1 MMQKSQNNFDL
12 IADKY
17 DLSIPLY
24 VVEHYLKKRVEFIK
38 KYVRG
43 RLILDVGCGTGMF
56 AQRLK
61 KERFEVTGMD
71 PSQKMLD
78 IAKER
83 FDGQIIKGSSDS
95 LPFEN
100 EIFDCAVSIAVFHHI
115 ADEKKVFKTISEMV
129 RVVKNGGV
137 IIIWD
142 HNPLN
147 PYWPV
152 IMKKVPQDT
161 GEERLIPAR
170 EIREDLLKNRIYKI
184 KIFHKGFVPEFIPEW
199 VLPFF
204 QILENILENIPLLR
218 NFLLAHNVILAFK

>member
-17 DLSIPLY
+17 DSSIPLHI
-24 VVEHYLKKRVEFIK
+24 VEHYLKKKVGFIK
-38 KYVRG
+38 KYARG
-43 RLILDVGCGTGMF
+43 RLMLDVGCGTGVL

-61 KERFEVTGMD
+61 KEGFEVTGMD

-83 FDGQIIKGSSDS
+83 FGGHLIKGSSDS

-100 EIFDCAVSIAVFHHI
+100 ETFDCAVSIAVFHHI

-129 RVVKNGGV
+129 RVVKKGGV

-161 GEERLIPAR
+161 GEERLIPAA
-170 EIREDLLKNRIYKI
+170 EIKGGLIKNGISRI
-184 KIFHKGFVPEFIPEW
+184 KIFRKGFVPEFIPEW
-199 VLPFF
+199 ILPIF
-204 QILENILENIPLLR
+204 QFLERMLERTPFIGR
-218 NFLLAHNVILAFK
+218 FLLAHNVIVAFK